1 MSTPAPD
8 ITTIKQRMKAT
19 WEAGDWDRFS
29 RMMEGSSAEFLDRVQ
44 IPAGAKH
51 LDVACGSGGLC
62 LMAARAGVKDVSG
75 VDLASNNIAAAK
87 QRAAAENLNIHF
99 QEGDAE
105 ALPFPDAT
113 LDYVTSIFGAM
124 FAPRPEVAAAEL
136 LRVTKPGGTI
146 AMGNWTPT
154 GFVGQMFKTVAKHNP
169 PPAGIPSPLLW
180 GTEDAVRQRFG
191 NGVSSLTATPVIYHF
206 SYPFSPEQVVDF
218 FRDYFGPINRAHSHL
233 GPAEWQALRS
243 ELIEL
248 WTKNNLETE
257 AGKTRIAAEYLFV
270 LAKRA

>member
-1 MSTPAPD
+1 MTPAPD
-8 ITTIKQRMKAT
+8 ISTIKQRMKAT

-29 RMMEGSSAEFLDRVQ
+29 RMMESSSADFLDRVQ
-44 IPAGAKH
+44 VPAGAKL

-87 QRAAAENLNIHF
+87 ERAAAENLSIHF

-105 ALPFPDAT
+105 ALPFPDASF
-113 LDYVTSIFGAM
+113 DFVTSIFGAM

-136 LRVTKPGGTI
+136 LRVCRPGGTI

-180 GTEDAVRQRFG
+180 GTEDAARQRLG
-191 NGVSSLTATPVIYHF
+191 SGAASLATTPVLYHF
-206 SYPFSPEQVVDF
+206 RYPFNPEQVVEF
-218 FRDYFGPINRAHSHL
+218 FRSYFGPINRANAHL
-233 GPAEWQALRS
+233 PPAEWEALRT
-243 ELIEL
+243 ELVAL
-248 WTKNNLETE
+248 WSKHNLSTDPDAVEV
-257 AGKTRIAAEYLFV
+257 AAEYLLV
-270 LAKRA
+270 RATRA

>member
-1 MSTPAPD
+1 MSQSTTTAPD

-19 WEAGDWDRFS
+19 WEAGNWDRFS
-29 RMMEGSSAEFLDRVQ
+29 RMMESSSAEFLDRVQ
-44 IPAGAKH
+44 VPTGAKL

-62 LMAARAGVKDVSG
+62 LMAARAGVKDING
-75 VDLASNNIAAAK
+75 VDLASNNIDAAK
-87 QRAAAENLNIHF
+87 ERAAAENLNITF
-99 QEGDAE
+99 QQGDAE
-105 ALPFPDAT
+105 ALPFPDASF
-113 LDYVTSIFGAM
+113 DYVTTIFGAM

-136 LRVTKPGGTI
+136 LRVCRPGGTI

-169 PPAGIPSPLLW
+169 PPAGIPSPLMW

-191 NGVSSLTATPVIYHF
+191 NGVATLSATPVIF
-206 SYPFSPEQVVDF
+206 
-218 FRDYFGPINRAHSHL
+218 NRAHANL

-248 WTKNNLETE
+248 WTKNNISPDKD
-257 AGKTRIAAEYLFV
+257 ATRVAAEYLFV
-270 LAKRA
+270 RATRA